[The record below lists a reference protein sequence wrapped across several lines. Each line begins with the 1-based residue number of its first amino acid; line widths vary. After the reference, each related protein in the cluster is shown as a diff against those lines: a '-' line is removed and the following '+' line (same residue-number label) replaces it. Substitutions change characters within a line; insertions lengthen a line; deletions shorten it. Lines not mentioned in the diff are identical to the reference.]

1 LFSFNPKKKKSGLGL
16 ARMVSISLLVAPI
29 QTPSYRSHWLPQS
42 YQPLHISSLAPR
54 RPQIVVLMTT
64 MTPVAGCHEHSLRYV
79 PTSFPPMS
87 KAVYSLPA
95 TAPTNKPLTTRY
107 RCVHAFF
114 NRESWYSFTKDF
126 VLRFF
131 LKLLLMVSSGV
142 ELFWFNLLWLEIS
155 TCIDL

>member
-1 LFSFNPKKKKSGLGL
+1 LVTPKLSTSSYLFSGSE
-16 ARMVSISLLVAPI
+16 A
-29 QTPSYRSHWLPQS
+29 T
-42 YQPLHISSLAPR
+42 
-54 RPQIVVLMTT
+54 QIVVLMTT

-79 PTSFPPMS
+79 PTSFSPMS

-131 LKLLLMVSSGV
+131 
-142 ELFWFNLLWLEIS
+142 
-155 TCIDL
+155 